1 MSGSGGWG
9 PTRHAANPTVTD
21 RPDGGS
27 TDRPHGGGRPG
38 RPTLAVAWAV
48 GATSLI
54 GAMALCTIVGGFPG
68 SRSVAP
74 VLVTTGV
81 GAVVTGALLRTRR
94 SAAASSVVGAVA
106 VLVSA
111 TATTVPRA
119 TWFGLPTATTYRLL
133 HHDASAARA
142 SLRAPGIPYH
152 AVPDVV
158 LLAAV
163 VAGMLA
169 LLAQVVLISD
179 PRVPTRRSDRRLV
192 ALVPS
197 LGLVVWAAAVDSIR
211 AATALTAGFVVVA
224 VIELALPGRAEFR
237 GRADVRPAGLRGKAT
252 VIRLSPAALLA
263 MATAV
268 AVVVAGVSVGA
279 AASTDGSGGGAGT
292 NGPTSELRLLS
303 SVVGLERRNPS
314 TVVFTATT
322 SVPTYWE
329 VGALTVYRDG
339 TWQPPSALAAE
350 ADGRVAP
357 VSTPPVLPGRT
368 AGQFH
373 VQVTVDDLAGRLVPL
388 PPDTVAVDA
397 PFGVVRTP
405 AGTVAQIN
413 LTAGQRYTATATVP
427 SPVDT
432 NSSGATPTSDRAAGL
447 SPAQQGEAV
456 ALPTLPPAI
465 RSLAAT
471 ITTGAGN
478 SVTQAVLLEN
488 WFRSGAFHYSLSP
501 TALPPG
507 TAGLVDFLTTGR
519 TGTCEQFAGAFAV
532 LARSLGLPTRVMV
545 GFTTGRSSPAG
556 TTTVRGADAHAWPQ
570 VYLGAA
576 AGWVSFEPTPSL
588 PTGESTPSDVVG
600 PTRITAPPRPAPSE
614 TPTTVP
620 TSVPTGSTV
629 PTSVPTTVP
638 PGPSTTVV
646 PTVPS
651 TAPVTAT
658 TSPATGT
665 GATVPSS
672 PRRRRPV
679 ATSNGWLV
687 VLLVVVVAALGAAGL
702 VLFRRRRRGAGHR
715 SLPSS
720 HYPAGPVGE
729 AWRSIDRSL
738 LEAGVPRPGS
748 LSPSAYGRR
757 LADAME
763 RYGGGDRWS
772 DPGAPAGH
780 SAATLDRVCTLV
792 VDVVTV
798 ADLLERSVFG
808 GEPVG
813 TTGGAEAAAAARR
826 VYLASGQPD
835 VRRVLGEMV
844 GRIGSGVVSLA

>member
-1 MSGSGGWG
+1 MSGSGGRG
-9 PTRHAANPTVTD
+9 PTRDGADPTTTD
-21 RPDGGS
+21 RPD
-27 TDRPHGGGRPG
+27 GGGRPG
-38 RPTLAVAWAV
+38 RPTLAVSGAV
-48 GATSLI
+48 GAASLI
-54 GAMALCTIVGGFPG
+54 GALALCTVVGGFPG
-68 SRSVAP
+68 NRSAAPILVA
-74 VLVTTGV
+74 TGV
-81 GAVVTGALLRTRR
+81 GAAVTGALLRTRR
-94 SAAASSVVGAVA
+94 SAATGAVVGAVA

-111 TATTVPRA
+111 TATTVPGA

-163 VAGMLA
+163 AAGMLA
-169 LLAQVVLISD
+169 LVAQVVLVSD
-179 PRVPTRRSDRRLV
+179 PRVPIRRSDRRLV

-197 LGLVVWAAAVDSIR
+197 FGLVVWAAAVGSIH

-237 GRADVRPAGLRGKAT
+237 GRADVRPARNVGRAT

-263 MATAV
+263 VAAVV

-279 AASTDGSGGGAGT
+279 AASTGGSGGGTGSD
-292 NGPTSELRLLS
+292 GPTSELRLLS
-303 SVVGLERRNPS
+303 SVVALERRNPS

-339 TWQPPSALAAE
+339 TWQPPAALGAE
-350 ADGRVAP
+350 ADGRLAP
-357 VSTPPVLPGRT
+357 VPAPSVLPGRT
-368 AGQFH
+368 SGRFH
-373 VQVTVDDLAGRLVPL
+373 VQVTVGNLAGRLVPL
-388 PPDTVAVDA
+388 PPDTLAVDA
-397 PFGVVRTP
+397 PFGVVRTA
-405 AGTVAQIN
+405 AGTVARGD
-413 LTAGQRYTATATVP
+413 LVGGQRYTATATVP

-432 NSSGATPTSDRAAGL
+432 NSSDTAPPSDRATGL
-447 SPAQQGEAV
+447 SPAQRAAAV

-465 RSLAAT
+465 PSLAAT
-471 ITTGAGN
+471 ITAGAGN
-478 SVTQAVLLEN
+478 PVTQAVLLEN

-501 TALPPG
+501 TTLPTG
-507 TAGLVDFLTTGR
+507 TAGLVDFLTIGR

-545 GFTTGRSSPAG
+545 GFTTGRSSPTG
-556 TTTVRGADAHAWPQ
+556 TTTVRGSDAHAWPQ

-588 PTGESTPSDVVG
+588 PSGESTPSDVVG
-600 PTRITAPPRPAPSE
+600 PTRITAPPPAE

-638 PGPSTTVV
+638 TGPPTTVA
-646 PTVPS
+646 PTVPT

-658 TSPATGT
+658 TSPTTGT
-665 GATVPSS
+665 GATVPGS
-672 PRRRRPV
+672 PGGRRTV
-679 ATSNGWLV
+679 AGSNGWLV
-687 VLLVVVVAALGAAGL
+687 VLLVVAVAAALGAMGL
-702 VLFRRRRRGAGHR
+702 VLFRRRRRRTDHR
-715 SLPSS
+715 SLPSR

-738 LEAGVPRPGS
+738 VEAGVPRPGS
-748 LSPSAYGRR
+748 LSPSAYGRW
-757 LADAME
+757 LAEAVE
-763 RYGGGDRWS
+763 RYGDGDRWAGPGG
-772 DPGAPAGH
+772 PGAP
-780 SAATLDRVCTLV
+780 SSATLDRVRTLV
-792 VDVVTV
+792 ADVVTV

-813 TTGGAEAAAAARR
+813 ATAGAEAATAARR
-826 VYLASGQPD
+826 VHLGTGQPD
-835 VRRVLGEMV
+835 VRWLLADVV
-844 GRIGSGVVSLA
+844 SPIGSGVVSRA